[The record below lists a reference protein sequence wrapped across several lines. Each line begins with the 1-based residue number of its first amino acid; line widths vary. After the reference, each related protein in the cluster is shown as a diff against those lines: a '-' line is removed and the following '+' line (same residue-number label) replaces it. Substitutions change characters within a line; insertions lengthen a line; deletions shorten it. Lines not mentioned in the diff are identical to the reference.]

1 MAQKR
6 KKVRVRRS
14 LSAPTETEV
23 KPTLNINASQLSGKD
38 LDVGKTVQLTV
49 TGRVTGENIE
59 PYPPNK
65 GKKRYT
71 VEVNKV
77 SLA

>member
-6 KKVRVRRS
+6 KKIRVKRS
-14 LSAPTETEV
+14 RSAPIMEDV
-23 KPTLNINASQLSGKD
+23 KPTLNIDASQLSGKD
-38 LDVGKTVQLTV
+38 LDVGETVSLTV
-49 TGRVTGENIE
+49 TGRVVEESIRT
-59 PYPPNK
+59 YPPDK

>member
-1 MAQKR
+1 MAKR

-14 LSAPTETEV
+14 TSAPIAEEV

-38 LDVGKTVQLTV
+38 LDVGETVSLTV
-49 TGRVTGENIE
+49 TGRVIE
-59 PYPPNK
+59 ESIRTYPPDK

-71 VEVNKV
+71 VEVDKV